1 MSAVITDPPLTRF
14 KLCVDQYHRM
24 VELGILREDERVE
37 LIDGELIRM
46 APIGSLHGGLVAHLT
61 HLLVTRTGGRAVIWP
76 QSSVILSEVTEPQPD
91 LAVLRWRAD
100 WYTSR
105 TPTAADAA
113 LVIEVADSSLRY
125 DRDVKLRYYA
135 RAGVPEAWVVDA
147 RGRCILR
154 YAERLDD
161 GYRVAQVLTAGAVA
175 QCEAL
180 PELAVTVGE
189 LFGVV

>member
-1 MSAVITDPPLTRF
+1 MSAVITEPPLTRF
-14 KLCVDQYHRM
+14 KLSVEQYHRM

-76 QSSVILSEVTEPQPD
+76 QSSVILGEFTEPQPD

-100 WYTSR
+100 WYTGR
-105 TPTAADAA
+105 TPTAADAV
-113 LVIEVADSSLRY
+113 LVIEVADASLRY

-135 RAGVPEAWVVDA
+135 RAGVPELWVVDA

-154 YAERLDD
+154 FAEPSED
-161 GYRVAQVLTAGAVA
+161 GYRASQALSAGAVA
-175 QCEAL
+175 QCAAM
-180 PELAVTVGE
+180 PELAVTVDE